1 MDPQNLSTLSILY
14 VEDEIDLRDTTS
26 DSLKS
31 FVKEIVVA
39 ADGKEG
45 LELFKNSNF
54 DLVITDIN
62 MPKMNGNDMMK
73 EIREINPNVPIIVT
87 TAHNDENE
95 INAMKEAGM
104 NSYIM
109 KPIDLTELVKEILAI
124 FP

>member
-1 MDPQNLSTLSILY
+1 MDPQNLSKLSILY

-45 LELFKNSNF
+45 LELFKNQTF

-62 MPKMNGNDMMK
+62 MPKMNGNDMMI
-73 EIREINPNVPIIVT
+73 EIRKINPDVPIIVT

-95 INAMKEAGM
+95 INTMKEAGM

-109 KPIDLTELVKEILAI
+109 KPIDLTELVKEILII

>member
-73 EIREINPNVPIIVT
+73 EIRQINPNVPIIVT

>member
-1 MDPQNLSTLSILY
+1 MDPQNLSRLSILY

-45 LELFKNSNF
+45 LELFKNKEF

-62 MPKMNGNDMMK
+62 MPKMNGNDMMI
-73 EIREINPNVPIIVT
+73 EIRKINPTIPIIVT

-95 INAMKEAGM
+95 INTMKEAGM

-109 KPIDLTELVKEILAI
+109 KPIDLTELVKEILVL